1 MIPVLQ
7 NVQVEGL
14 GSWHILL
21 TLVLKKWRQNN
32 QAVHSSRPGW
42 TARLSLKNK
51 KGRERRGERGR
62 RKGGRKKEAW
72 KEGRLVNNLDA
83 SQAA

>member
-51 KGRERRGERGR
+51 KGREEEGREGGR
-62 RKGGRKKEAW
+62 RKHGRK
-72 KEGRLVNNLDA
+72 EGWSTVWMPVKLLEFC
-83 SQAA
+83 S

>member
-1 MIPVLQ
+1 MVIVIPVLQ

-21 TLVLKKWRQNN
+21 TLVLKKWRQND

-51 KGRERRGERGR
+51 KGREREEGR
-62 RKGGRKKEAW
+62 E
-72 KEGRLVNNLDA
+72 KEGREGGKSMEGSKVG
-83 SQAA
+83 

>member
-21 TLVLKKWRQNN
+21 TLVLKKWRQND

-51 KGRERRGERGR
+51 KGRERE
-62 RKGGRKKEAW
+62 
-72 KEGRLVNNLDA
+72 EGREEEGREGGKSMEGSKVG
-83 SQAA
+83 